1 MTSEGWV
8 RAHDKYQIEIKLGY
22 DLHPHHPRDRYRVDT
37 YFFLPE
43 NLDINESTYTKERF
57 YRDLILYI
65 RFRTPEFTLT
75 TLTDPGSDR
84 SPLSRVVRG
93 LENGLAAPTPET
105 LKTLDYEMRL
115 LGCVVKNTLRAQ
127 TRAIAKLLPPIASPQ
142 MVAQASALLDE
153 YLSETRRL
161 IQRYRELRSRVG
173 ERALP
178 AGLAAVYSY
187 TDEYISLL
195 IEDRSQDLL
204 SLLQTRGDPRHTAHI
219 QALIDLI
226 GAEINHRLLVH
237 FPSIVEA
244 SGDNETFVF
253 RLSVLKKYMASALR
267 LLVETRD
274 ERQGFEHMVLALGAG
289 VAMLFAT
296 TVAFYYQRVFGTLS
310 LGFLWILV
318 VSYMFKDRV
327 KALTQSWLHGWLSK
341 KLYDQTTRLRDPLD
355 QKNIGTC
362 REAMSFVR
370 ESRVDPVVLK
380 LRDRDHITEIENN
393 WRAEK
398 VIHYTRDITLYSEK
412 FMKTHSRKGGITD
425 IVRFNLRNFLLR
437 MDEPEV
443 TLRRLTKGKVDNVR
457 GTRVYHVN
465 IVLRFV
471 SANETRYERIRLVLN
486 RDGIKRVETVS
497 SERAEGR
504 APGYSSPLILS

>member
-1 MTSEGWV
+1 MTNEGWV

-22 DLHPHHPRDRYRVDT
+22 DLRPHHRRDNYRVDT

-43 NLDINESTYTKERF
+43 NLDVNESTYTKDRF

-75 TLTDPGSDR
+75 TLTDPGSER

-93 LENGLAAPTPET
+93 LENGLAAPTP
-105 LKTLDYEMRL
+105 KIIAGLDYEMRL

-127 TRAIAKLLPPIASPQ
+127 TRAIAKLLPPIAAPQ

-153 YLSETRRL
+153 YLVESQRL
-161 IQRYRELRSRVG
+161 IQRYRELRARVADPG
-173 ERALP
+173 LP
-178 AGLAAVYSY
+178 AGLSAVYHY

-204 SLLQTRGDPRHTAHI
+204 SLLQQRGDPRHAGHI
-219 QALIDLI
+219 QSLIDLI
-226 GAEINHRLLVH
+226 GAEINHRKLVQL
-237 FPSIVEA
+237 PSLVEA

-267 LLVETRD
+267 LSVETRD
-274 ERQGFEHMVLALGAG
+274 ERGGLEHMVLALGAG

-296 TVAFYYQRVFGTLS
+296 TIAFYYQRVFGTLS

-318 VSYMFKDRV
+318 VSYMFKDRL

-341 KLYDQTTRLRDPLD
+341 RLYDQTTRLRDPID
-355 QKNIGTC
+355 QKTIGTC
-362 REAMSFVR
+362 REAVSFAR
-370 ESRVDPVVLK
+370 EKSVDPIVLK
-380 LRDRDHITEIENN
+380 LRDRDHITEIENT

-398 VIHYTRDITLYSEK
+398 VIHYTRDIALYSER
-412 FMKTHSRKGGITD
+412 FLKTHSRKGGITD
-425 IVRFNLRNFLLR
+425 IVRFNLRNFLVK

-443 TLRRLTKGKVDNVR
+443 TLRRLSKGKVDQVR

-465 IVLRFV
+465 IVLRFA
-471 SANETRYERIRLVLN
+471 SPEETRYERIRLVLN

-497 SERAEGR
+497 SERTEGR
-504 APGYSSPLILS
+504 APGYSSPLILP